1 MKTIAQRG
9 KHRGSVA
16 PGTLRKIDTIAPRKA
31 IALLEWC
38 IAQDLHQE
46 HYNEKPT
53 CRFEKFWGTGVSLYA
68 GGLNKIYPGSP
79 IAAEA
84 VLMDLCEDYYPQANS
99 ILLYRY
105 AVGASI
111 AEHCDRPCW
120 DRKVVLIN
128 LVDAS
133 PNLFG
138 EKPFTRFKFDGC
150 NHLLGDGDV
159 IEFDSRTLHG
169 IPAVKHTRYSL
180 QLRRIAQ

>member
-1 MKTIAQRG
+1 MTISQKARPG
-9 KHRGSVA
+9 GIK
-16 PGTLRKIDTIAPRKA
+16 PGTFSKLDTLAPRKA
-31 IALLEWC
+31 IALLEWEM
-38 IAQDLHQE
+38 QQNLHQE

-53 CRFEKFWGTGVSLYA
+53 CRFQKWWGIGANLYA
-68 GGLNKIYPGSP
+68 GGMNQLYRSNP
-79 IAAEA
+79 IESEHTL
-84 VLMDLCEDYYPQANS
+84 VKLVEKYYPEANS

-111 AEHCDRPCW
+111 AEHSDRPCW

-138 EKPFTRFKFDGC
+138 EKPFTRFKFDGQ

-159 IEFDSRTLHG
+159 IEFDAGTHHG
-169 IPAVKHTRYSL
+169 VPAVKHTRYSL

>member
-1 MKTIAQRG
+1 MRIPHKTRPAG
-9 KHRGSVA
+9 TKA
-16 PGTLRKIDTIAPRKA
+16 GTLQKIETLAPRKA
-31 IALLEWC
+31 IKLLEWC

-53 CRFEKFWGTGVSLYA
+53 CRFEKWWGTGVNLYA
-68 GGLNKIYPGSP
+68 GGLNQLYSATAIEGDEFLSDIRDRYWR
-79 IAAEA
+79 A
-84 VLMDLCEDYYPQANS
+84 ANS

-111 AEHCDRPCW
+111 SEHCDRPCW
-120 DRKVVLIN
+120 DRKAILIN

-133 PNLFG
+133 PNSLG
-138 EKPFTRFKFDGC
+138 EKPFVRFKFDGQ

-159 IEFDSRTLHG
+159 IEFDAGTYHG

-180 QLRRIAQ
+180 QLRRIAR